1 VKNNAFWMLV
11 LSVLAVILAHSSA
24 GSYDLMYSERA
35 SVFVDLLM
43 IMLFVSWVAWS
54 SSHIK
59 SKSKMA
65 FFLLPC
71 YLILMWLLWLMIW
84 VPVDRLMVS
93 CCSALASYS
102 AFTYRFIAMYA
113 LSAGIMALALP
124 GIWWWRTDCSK
135 KSFYVPLFVLHVM
148 FSVFIGLLAFGVSP
162 TYR

>member
-1 VKNNAFWMLV
+1 MKKNIFWVFV

-24 GSYDLMYSERA
+24 GSYDLMHSGRA
-35 SVFVDLLM
+35 SVFIDFLM

-54 SSHIK
+54 SSRIK

-65 FFLLPC
+65 FFFLPC

-84 VPVDRLMVS
+84 VPVDRLMAS
-93 CCSALASYS
+93 CCSVLASYS

-113 LSAGIMALALP
+113 LSAGIMAFALP
-124 GIWWWRTDCSK
+124 GVWWWEKGNLRKT
-135 KSFYVPLFVLHVM
+135 FYVPLFMAHVV
-148 FSVFIGLLAFGVSP
+148 FSVFIGLLVFGIPP